1 VTGPRG
7 GISAATATGGVAGD
21 RTIVR
26 RPLLNDPSD
35 YLLAGLLILIAVVT
49 GGVWAVGQT
58 AALLTGHGW
67 PNLPVTDGLGIATR
81 LPRHLSDP
89 AAAWPVGV
97 RPLLPGPA
105 GFTVAALVDLL
116 VTVAA
121 AVVAA
126 RVFGHRR
133 RRRGFASPAQL
144 RAVFS
149 HHAARRHAPRLRP
162 GLTGTPTE
170 TVKQTGRRRGWP
182 RPSGPVRARHAVAGR
197 VAVRE
202 VAVDAGR
209 ADPDVHGTAMPLAV
223 GIENSVL
230 VLAAPRTGK
239 TSQVVIPWVT
249 DWPGPALVTSVRP
262 DVALAT
268 LELRSERGPVA
279 VMDLTGTTWP
289 DPLTWSPTTGCQRF
303 DAARRRADLLVTVG
317 KTSGHGIGA
326 DSTNAAFFGTSAT
339 NLLAAWL
346 HAAALTNRTMTDVLA
361 WALNDHDDTPI
372 RLLDSASGAA
382 AGVTGMLDS
391 LYRSP
396 AETRANLFATVL
408 TGIAPLLSETAA
420 ATFSPPTSPAGPGRF
435 APRKF
440 LDDGGTVYLIVPD
453 THAAELAPLIAS
465 FVDDLLREA
474 TTRAATSPTGRL
486 DPPLGLFLDEV
497 ANVAPL
503 PQLPQVMSY
512 AAGSGIFVTA
522 VLQDL
527 AQARARWGADGA
539 DMLWSAATMKVILGG
554 LTGGEPDQ
562 IAALAGTYRETLTTT
577 TTHTH
582 AGTTLT
588 TGLTDRPVLTPD
600 LVRTLDPDLRQALL
614 LHATTPPVIT
624 RMTRHYEGPHAA
636 DHAHAEHALRARLH
650 TTHAEPAQGARL

>member
-1 VTGPRG
+1 VTGARG

-21 RTIVR
+21 RTVVR

-35 YLLAGLLILIAVVT
+35 YLLAGLLILIVVVT

-58 AALLTGHGW
+58 AALITGHGW
-67 PNLPVTDGLGIATR
+67 QPVPVTDGLGIATR

-89 AAAWPVGV
+89 AGAWPVGV
-97 RPLLPGPA
+97 RPTLPGPA
-105 GFTVAALVDLL
+105 WFTAAALVDLL
-116 VTVAA
+116 TVVMA
-121 AVVAA
+121 AVLVA
-126 RVFGHRR
+126 RGFGRRR

-144 RAVFS
+144 RAVLS

-162 GLTGTPTE
+162 GLTATPADTA
-170 TVKQTGRRRGWP
+170 KRACRRWGWP
-182 RPSGPVRARHAVAGR
+182 RPSSFVRGRRGGAGR
-197 VAVRE
+197 VAVGE

-209 ADPDVHGTAMPLAV
+209 ADPHAHGTAMPLAV

-268 LELRSERGPVA
+268 LELRRKRGPVA

-289 DPLTWSPTTGCQRF
+289 DPLTWSPTTGCHRF

-317 KTSGHGIGA
+317 KNTRPGIGA

-346 HAAALTNRTMTDVLA
+346 HAAALTGRTMTDVLA

-372 RLLDSASGAA
+372 RLLDGAPGAA

-420 ATFSPPTSPAGPGRF
+420 ATFSPPATADTFTPQGFLGAAG
-435 APRKF
+435 
-440 LDDGGTVYLIVPD
+440 TIYLIVPD

-474 TTRAATSPTGRL
+474 TTRAAASPSGRL

-554 LTGGEPDQ
+554 LTGNEPDQ

-577 TTHTH
+577 TVHTHT
-582 AGTTLT
+582 GTTLM
-588 TGLTDRPVLTPD
+588 TGLNDRPVLTPD
-600 LVRTLDPDLRQALL
+600 TVRTLDPGLRQALL

-624 RMTRHYEGPHAA
+624 RMTRHYEGPHAT
-636 DHAHAEHALRARLH
+636 AHTRAEQTLRARLH
-650 TTHAEPAQGARL
+650 SARRGPTEGARS

>member
-1 VTGPRG
+1 VIGSRPGAGGVT
-7 GISAATATGGVAGD
+7 AAPGGVAGD
-21 RTIVR
+21 RTVVR

-35 YLLAGLLILIAVVT
+35 YLLAGLLTVIVLVT

-67 PNLPVTDGLGIATR
+67 PNMPVTEGLAVATR

-89 AAAWPVGV
+89 AAAWPPTV
-97 RPLLPGPA
+97 RASLPGPV
-105 GFTVAALVDLL
+105 GF
-116 VTVAA
+116 VAA
-121 AVVAA
+121 AILDLLALLSAVAVVA
-126 RVFGHRR
+126 RRLGRRR

-149 HHAARRHAPRLRP
+149 HHAARTHAPRLRP
-162 GLTGTPTE
+162 TLTA
-170 TVKQTGRRRGWP
+170 RRQDQ
-182 RPSGPVRARHAVAGR
+182 GPVRGRPLASARIRRGR
-197 VAVRE
+197 PGNVAVSE

-209 ADPDVHGTAMPLAV
+209 ADPHAHGTATPLAV

-249 DWPGPALVTSVRP
+249 DWPGPALVTSVRS

-268 LELRSERGPVA
+268 LELRRRHGPVA

-346 HAAALTNRTMTDVLA
+346 HAAALTGHTMTDVLA

-372 RLLDSASGAA
+372 RLLDGAPRA
-382 AGVTGMLDS
+382 ATGVAGMLDS

-420 ATFSPPTSPAGPGRF
+420 ATFSPPPTTSPALPGGF

-440 LDDGGTVYLIVPD
+440 LDTGGTVYLIVPD

-474 TTRAATSPTGRL
+474 TTRAATSPSGRL

-527 AQARARWGADGA
+527 AQARARWGHDGA
-539 DMLWSAATMKVILGG
+539 DMLWSAATCKVILGG
-554 LTGGEPDQ
+554 LTGNEPDH

-577 TTHTH
+577 TVHTHT
-582 AGTTLT
+582 GTTMM
-588 TGLTDRPVLTPD
+588 TGLNDRPVLTPD
-600 LVRTLDPDLRQALL
+600 TVRTLDPHLRQALL

-636 DHAHAEHALRARLH
+636 AHTRAEQALRARLH
-650 TTHAEPAQGARL
+650 AAQPATAEPVRP